1 MDRKSNGAIT
11 LISLVITIIILLIL
25 ATISIQSITQ
35 TGLFEGTNKSKL
47 EDKRG
52 KIAESLNLKLL
63 EEQTKNYE
71 KTEEEIVKATRENVE
86 TNKKELL
93 AYGKDVKI
101 KEIQNEQKDN
111 KTNTFFY
118 VIVDGDVYK
127 VELSGAKFVGN
138 VSEFTPIIKLK
149 NISNTTNTISIEIT
163 TEYNEGGKLKYYI
176 KQKDETEYNL
186 LETTEEESYT
196 YKNLIQ
202 NTEYDLKIEAI
213 KNGMSA
219 ELLLQKV
226 TGTVDGLT
234 TENIKFKYEPTQ
246 EKWTNQNVT
255 VTAVPQ
261 MDITGYRI
269 RTSKDG
275 KTWENKTSQI
285 FEKNGTMYVELWD
298 GTNEG
303 KFLSTSITNIDK
315 EKPTGTITTSSNSKS
330 ITVKVNAKDVEK
342 TDING
347 CSGIKG
353 YYYSINNGTSYTDS
367 TTNDTY
373 TFGGLAQGT
382 KYNIKVKVEDNA
394 GNVLELS
401 AEQTTLTIT
410 LALDST
416 NGTVVDGASRTAT
429 ISGANY
435 GTLSAISNDTSV
447 ATASING
454 NILTVTGTIT
464 SGTKNAIITVSGSE
478 GGTAT
483 YTVTAHRHTGNS
495 SSGGGCYTNAIY
507 GYGTSYCSGCT
518 TKTETVYYNHECA
531 SKKCNGSFS
540 LVDTQTSRSTHTY
553 TNSAGKKKTCT
564 RTITVK
570 TYRCSTCGA
579 GYDEENISHST
590 KCGTPEA
597 ILVPNKKHNSI
608 GYCAGHKVTSTYCP
622 GHSYS
627 YISYYSRNCGF

>member
-1 MDRKSNGAIT
+1 M
-11 LISLVITIIILLIL
+11 
-25 ATISIQSITQ
+25 
-35 TGLFEGTNKSKL
+35 
-47 EDKRG
+47 
-52 KIAESLNLKLL
+52 
-63 EEQTKNYE
+63 
-71 KTEEEIVKATRENVE
+71 
-86 TNKKELL
+86 
-93 AYGKDVKI
+93 
-101 KEIQNEQKDN
+101 
-111 KTNTFFY
+111 
-118 VIVDGDVYK
+118 
-127 VELSGAKFVGN
+127 
-138 VSEFTPIIKLK
+138 
-149 NISNTTNTISIEIT
+149 
-163 TEYNEGGKLKYYI
+163 
-176 KQKDETEYNL
+176 
-186 LETTEEESYT
+186 ETTEEESYT

-303 KFLSTSITNIDK
+303 KFLSTSVTNIDK

-495 SSGGGCYTNAIY
+495 SSGGGCYTNAS
-507 GYGTSYCSGCT
+507 TSSYTYYCSGC
-518 TKTETVYYNHECA
+518 
-531 SKKCNGSFS
+531 
-540 LVDTQTSRSTHTY
+540 QTSTY
-553 TNSAGKKKTCT
+553 TYYCSGCSKQRSCDKWVTCSNCGGCTSYIYVNGTYKCTNFASSTYCGKWNET
-564 RTITVK
+564 
-570 TYRCSTCGA
+570 
-579 GYDEENISHST
+579 
-590 KCGTPEA
+590 
-597 ILVPNKKHNSI
+597 
-608 GYCAGHKVTSTYCP
+608 TYCP
-622 GHSYS
+622 GHTGTSTYCSGHTGYTTTYS
-627 YISYYSRNCGF
+627 KTCGF

>member
-1 MDRKSNGAIT
+1 MDRKSNSAIT
-11 LISLVITIIILLIL
+11 LITLVITIIILLIL
-25 ATISIQSITQ
+25 AAISIQSITQ
-35 TGLFEGTNKSKL
+35 TGLFEGTNKAKL

-52 KIAESLNLKLL
+52 KIAEYLNLKLF
-63 EEQTKNYE
+63 EEQTQNYE
-71 KTEEEIVKATRENVE
+71 KTEEEIVKATKENVE

-93 AYGKDVKI
+93 EYGKDVKI

-127 VELSGAKFVGN
+127 VELSGVKFVGD

-149 NISNTTNTISIEIT
+149 NISNTTNTIAIEVT

-226 TGTVDGLT
+226 TGTVDELT
-234 TENIKFKYEPTQ
+234 TKNIKFTYEPTQ
-246 EKWTNQNVT
+246 EKWTNKNVT
-255 VTAVPQ
+255 LTAIPQ
-261 MDITGYRI
+261 MDITGYII

-285 FEKNGTMYVELWD
+285 FAKNGTMYVELWD

-303 KFLSTSITNIDK
+303 KFLSTSVTNIDK
-315 EKPTGTITTSSNSKS
+315 EKPTGTVTTSSNSKS

-353 YYYSINNGTSYTDS
+353 YYYSINNGTSYTEL

-382 KYNIKVKVEDNA
+382 KYNIKVRVEDNA
-394 GNVLELS
+394 GNILELS
-401 AEQTTLTIT
+401 ADQTTLTIT

-478 GGTAT
+478 GGVAT
-483 YTVTAHRHTGNS
+483 YTVTAHRHTGSS
-495 SSGGGCYTNAIY
+495 SSGGGCYTNAS
-507 GYGTSYCSGCT
+507 TSSYTYYCSGCQT
-518 TKTETVYYNHECA
+518 STYTYYCSGCQTKSDPNCYENCVSAGNRGNYCA
-531 SKKCNGSFS
+531 SYC
-540 LVDTQTSRSTHTY
+540 DAQPST
-553 TNSAGKKKTCT
+553 
-564 RTITVK
+564 
-570 TYRCSTCGA
+570 
-579 GYDEENISHST
+579 
-590 KCGTPEA
+590 
-597 ILVPNKKHNSI
+597 
-608 GYCAGHKVTSTYCP
+608 TYCP
-622 GHSYS
+622 GHTGTSTYCSGHTGYTTTYS
-627 YISYYSRNCGF
+627 KACGF

>member
-35 TGLFEGTNKSKL
+35 TGLFEGTNKAKL

-52 KIAESLNLKLL
+52 KIAEYLNLKLF
-63 EEQTKNYE
+63 EEQTQNNE
-71 KTEEEIVKATRENVE
+71 KTEAEIVKATRENVE
-86 TNKKELL
+86 TNKKKLL

-127 VELSGAKFVGN
+127 VELSGAKFVGD

-149 NISNTTNTISIEIT
+149 NISNTTNTISVEVT

-303 KFLSTSITNIDK
+303 KFLSTSVTNIDK

-495 SSGGGCYTNAIY
+495 SSGGGCYTNAS
-507 GYGTSYCSGCT
+507 TSSYTYYCSGC
-518 TKTETVYYNHECA
+518 
-531 SKKCNGSFS
+531 
-540 LVDTQTSRSTHTY
+540 QTSTY
-553 TNSAGKKKTCT
+553 TYYCSGCSKQRSCDKWVTCSNCGGCTSYIYVNGTYKCTNFASSTYCGKWNET
-564 RTITVK
+564 
-570 TYRCSTCGA
+570 
-579 GYDEENISHST
+579 
-590 KCGTPEA
+590 
-597 ILVPNKKHNSI
+597 
-608 GYCAGHKVTSTYCP
+608 TYCP
-622 GHSYS
+622 GHTGTSTYCSGHTGYTTTYS
-627 YISYYSRNCGF
+627 KTCGF

>member
-35 TGLFEGTNKSKL
+35 TGLFEGTNKAKL

-52 KIAESLNLKLL
+52 KIAEYLNLKLF
-63 EEQTKNYE
+63 EEQTQNNE
-71 KTEEEIVKATRENVE
+71 KTEAEIVKATRENVE

-127 VELSGAKFVGN
+127 VELSGAKFVGD

-149 NISNTTNTISIEIT
+149 NISNTTNTISVEVT
-163 TEYNEGGKLKYYI
+163 
-176 KQKDETEYNL
+176 TEYNL

-285 FEKNGTMYVELWD
+285 FEKNGTIYVELWD

-303 KFLSTSITNIDK
+303 KFLSTSVTNIDK

-495 SSGGGCYTNAIY
+495 SSGGGCYTNAS
-507 GYGTSYCSGCT
+507 TSSYTYYCSGC
-518 TKTETVYYNHECA
+518 
-531 SKKCNGSFS
+531 
-540 LVDTQTSRSTHTY
+540 QTSTY
-553 TNSAGKKKTCT
+553 TYYCSGCSKQRSCDKWVTCSNCGGCTSYIYVNGTYKCTNFASSTYCGKWNET
-564 RTITVK
+564 
-570 TYRCSTCGA
+570 
-579 GYDEENISHST
+579 
-590 KCGTPEA
+590 
-597 ILVPNKKHNSI
+597 
-608 GYCAGHKVTSTYCP
+608 TYCP
-622 GHSYS
+622 GHTGTSTYCSGHTGYTTTYS
-627 YISYYSRNCGF
+627 KTCGF